1 MLVLLLAVRFMSPSV
16 AVKLTPV
23 RLMLPCGGWLVGLLS
38 DWLAGLLLAWLAG
51 LLLGWLA
58 GLLSDW
64 LVRLL
69 SACLSFECLSF
80 AVKLMPPAPASI
92 LESWTVVLVLRLAS
106 LSMVA
111 VASVNETLPSLSFLS
126 SSGFLAIVPSTSAR
140 LTSTFLCL
148 E

>member
-1 MLVLLLAVRFMSPSV
+1 MS
-16 AVKLTPV
+16 
-23 RLMLPCGGWLVGLLS
+23 GWLVGLLS
-38 DWLAGLLLAWLAG
+38 DWLAGLLLAWL
-51 LLLGWLA
+51 
-58 GLLSDW
+58 
-64 LVRLL
+64 VRLL
-69 SACLSFECLSF
+69 SACLSFECLSFECLSF

-92 LESWTVVLVLRLAS
+92 LESWTVVLVLRSAS